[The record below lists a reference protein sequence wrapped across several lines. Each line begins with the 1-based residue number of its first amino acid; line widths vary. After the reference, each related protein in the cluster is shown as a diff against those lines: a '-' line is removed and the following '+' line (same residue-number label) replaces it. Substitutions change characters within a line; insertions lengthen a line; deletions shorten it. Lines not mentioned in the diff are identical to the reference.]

1 MTQTPSLVPMSKPG
15 STLWEEHRK
24 NWLAPAGSPQERRIL
39 KQLASNRYLSA
50 QDRKMVQAWL
60 DKPNGFEERNN
71 MWFRMAKKKLLGE
84 YVYDMAIAR
93 HQSLSPT
100 QWHVA
105 YLISAGYTQP
115 EMVELL
121 KVGLR
126 TIQYTVEDIK

>member
-1 MTQTPSLVPMSKPG
+1 
-15 STLWEEHRK
+15 
-24 NWLAPAGSPQERRIL
+24 
-39 KQLASNRYLSA
+39 
-50 QDRKMVQAWL
+50 MVQAWL

-126 TIQYTVEDIK
+126 TIQYTVEDIKERIRQEYKYTIEDVNTVQMIRWFLGL